1 MTEDI
6 VISLGAETLKVMV
19 YVAGPLLLAAMVI
32 GLFVSV
38 LQAVTQ
44 VNEATLTFI
53 PKVIG
58 LLLVLFF
65 MAPWMLDVLR
75 QYTVDLLGNPQEW
88 IR

>member
-1 MTEDI
+1 MTEDF
-6 VISLGAETLKVMV
+6 VITLGAETLKVLFL
-19 YVAGPLLLAAMVI
+19 VAGPFLIASMVI

-44 VNEATLTFI
+44 VQESTLTFI
-53 PKVIG
+53 PKMIG
-58 LLLVLFF
+58 LVVVLIF

-75 QYTVDLLGNPQEW
+75 QYTVDLFGNVQQW